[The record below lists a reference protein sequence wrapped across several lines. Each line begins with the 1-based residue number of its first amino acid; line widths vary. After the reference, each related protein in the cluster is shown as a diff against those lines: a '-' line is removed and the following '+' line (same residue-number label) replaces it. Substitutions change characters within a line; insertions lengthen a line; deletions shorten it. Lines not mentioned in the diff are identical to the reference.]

1 MTIDDL
7 LSGEKLIS
15 IAEKEN
21 KRNIQSLCDILFG
34 IVDLSSFLLMILP
47 LYPKTVDN
55 YIYSVN
61 LFAYT
66 EVSAR
71 NRWIYWILFSGLIL
85 TGALKLL
92 MVQLKIEK
100 MQKSLLICSLFL
112 SSAAVI
118 VLALAGE
125 TYAVTAVFLLLLIK
139 GGILGRYL
147 KSGC

>member
-1 MTIDDL
+1 MF
-7 LSGEKLIS
+7 SAERQ
-15 IAEKEN
+15 EKEN

-139 GGILGRYL
+139 GSVLGKYL
-147 KSGC
+147 KSGS